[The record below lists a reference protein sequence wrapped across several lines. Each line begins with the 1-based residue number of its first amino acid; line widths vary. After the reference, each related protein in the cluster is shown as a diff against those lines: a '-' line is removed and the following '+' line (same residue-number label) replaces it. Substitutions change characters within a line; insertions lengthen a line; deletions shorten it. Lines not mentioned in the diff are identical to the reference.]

1 MSWNIVYFI
10 NKDVG
15 PVTYFGDMEAA
26 KSAHQY
32 SSVTYWNMAG
42 ALAVL

>member
-1 MSWNIVYFI
+1 MIWNIVYFI

-15 PVTYFGDMEAA
+15 PVTYFEGMEAA

-32 SSVTYWNMAG
+32 SSVTYWDMAG